1 MKLKFTKII
10 LMLAVAGMVSACSDK
25 NEKSPD
31 KMVRTGIQRIMTEDN
46 QFNFSGSY
54 QLEFIIQNNENKSPS
69 EITEPTIAS
78 EVSASEAFVSE
89 EYDDDTSELTEYD
102 DDTSELTEYHRKEM
116 DLYNKSIGQFL
127 GQFGKSFSVPFT
139 GAVDMKKGV
148 MEVIPEVRYED
159 KNVLISFKFP
169 TYLDFNNLSLYLDGS
184 AITHLSD
191 IMPYNKMVVGDKY
204 MQFAVP
210 QDKAQ
215 HLPVADLLKSLPK
228 SVDDCYASIDP
239 SAFKKVNVDE
249 FGKTLEA
256 KYQVNLNTDYAS
268 SLKCNT
274 VTLQS
279 LSKALKETAAKA
291 DQNNK
296 YKPEDYAMLENIID
310 GLASIYSDSNNALAD
325 TPMGAHMK
333 QLKNQS
339 NLIVVVNFY
348 FDSKGRIIGIRIKTD
363 DIPMAITGREEP
375 KGTIRIDY
383 KFRMDYTGSP
393 KFTMQP
399 TPQNSINMG
408 SRLGWY

>member
-1 MKLKFTKII
+1 MRLKFTKII
-10 LMLAVAGMVSACSDK
+10 LMLAVAGMVSACGNKTEK
-25 NEKSPD
+25 NPD
-31 KMVRTGIQRIMTEDN
+31 KMVRSGIQRIMTEDN

-54 QLEFIIQNNENKSPS
+54 QTEFIIQNNENKSSS

-78 EVSASEAFVSE
+78 EVSASE
-89 EYDDDTSELTEYD
+89 EYDDDDSEVTEY
-102 DDTSELTEYHRKEM
+102 YRKQR

-191 IMPYNKMVVGDKY
+191 IMPDNKMVVGDKY

-268 SLKCNT
+268 SLKYNT
-274 VTLQS
+274 VLLQS
-279 LSKALKETAAKA
+279 LSKALKETAVKA
-291 DQNNK
+291 DKNNK
-296 YKPEDYAMLENIID
+296 YKPEDYALLGNIID
-310 GLASIYSDSNNALAD
+310 ALASIYSDSDNALAD
-325 TPMGAHMK
+325 TPMGAYLE
-333 QLKNQS
+333 QLKNKS
-339 NLIVVVNFY
+339 NLMVNNFY
-348 FDSKGRIIGIRIKTD
+348 FDSKGRIIGVRFKTD
-363 DIPMAITGREEP
+363 LPMAITGMEEP

-383 KFRMDYTGSP
+383 KVRMDYTGSP

-399 TPQNSINMG
+399 TPQNSINIG
-408 SRLGWY
+408 ARLGW

>member
-1 MKLKFTKII
+1 MRLKFTKII
-10 LMLAVAGMVSACSDK
+10 LMLAVAGMISACGNK
-25 NEKSPD
+25 TEKSPD

-54 QLEFIIQNNENKSPS
+54 QTEFIIQNNEDKNSS
-69 EITEPTIAS
+69 EITEPIIAS
-78 EVSASEAFVSE
+78 EASASE
-89 EYDDDTSELTEYD
+89 EYD
-102 DDTSELTEYHRKEM
+102 DDTSELTEYHRKQM

-191 IMPYNKMVVGDKY
+191 TMPDNKMVIGDKY

-215 HLPVADLLKSLPK
+215 HIPVADLLKSLPK
-228 SVDDCYASIDP
+228 SVDDGYASIDP

-268 SLKCNT
+268 SLKYNT
-274 VTLQS
+274 VLLQS
-279 LSKALKETAAKA
+279 LSKTLKETAAKA
-291 DQNNK
+291 DKNNK
-296 YKPEDYAMLENIID
+296 YKPEDYALLGNIID
-310 GLASIYSDSNNALAD
+310 ALASIYSDSDNALAD
-325 TPMGAHMK
+325 TPMGAYLE
-333 QLKNQS
+333 QLKNKS
-339 NLIVVVNFY
+339 NLMVNNFY
-348 FDSKGRIIGIRIKTD
+348 FDSKGRIIGVRFKTD
-363 DIPMAITGREEP
+363 LPMAITGMEEP

-383 KFRMDYTGSP
+383 KVRMDYTGSP

-399 TPQNSINMG
+399 TPQNSINIG
-408 SRLGWY
+408 ARLGW

>member
-1 MKLKFTKII
+1 MRLKFTKII
-10 LMLAVAGMVSACSDK
+10 LMLAVAGMISACGNK
-25 NEKSPD
+25 TEKSPD

-54 QLEFIIQNNENKSPS
+54 QTEFIIQNNEDKNSS
-69 EITEPTIAS
+69 EITEPIIAS
-78 EVSASEAFVSE
+78 EVSASEVSA
-89 EYDDDTSELTEYD
+89 SEASASEEYD
-102 DDTSELTEYHRKEM
+102 DDTSELTEYHRKQM

-191 IMPYNKMVVGDKY
+191 TMPYNKMVIGDKY

-215 HLPVADLLKSLPK
+215 HIPVADLLKSLPK
-228 SVDDCYASIDP
+228 SVDDSYASIDP

-268 SLKCNT
+268 SLKYNT
-274 VTLQS
+274 VLLQS
-279 LSKALKETAAKA
+279 LSKTLKETAAKA
-291 DQNNK
+291 DKNNK
-296 YKPEDYAMLENIID
+296 YKPEDYALLGNIID
-310 GLASIYSDSNNALAD
+310 ALASIYSDSDNALAD
-325 TPMGAHMK
+325 TPMGAYMK

-339 NLIVVVNFY
+339 NLIVGNFY
-348 FDSKGRIIGIRIKTD
+348 FDSKGRIIGIRIKT

-399 TPQNSINMG
+399 TPQNSINIG
-408 SRLGWY
+408 ARLGW

>member
-1 MKLKFTKII
+1 MRLKFTKII
-10 LMLAVAGMVSACSDK
+10 LVLAVAGMVSACNNK
-25 NEKSPD
+25 TEKSPD

-54 QLEFIIQNNENKSPS
+54 QAEFIIQNNENKSPS
-69 EITEPTIAS
+69 EITKPTIAS
-78 EVSASEAFVSE
+78 EVSASEASVSE
-89 EYDDDTSELTEYD
+89 EYDDTP
-102 DDTSELTEYHRKEM
+102 ELTEYHRKEM
-116 DLYNKSIGQFL
+116 DLYNKSLGQFL

-204 MQFAVP
+204 IQFTVP

-215 HLPVADLLKSLPK
+215 HLPVSDLLKSLPK
-228 SVDDCYASIDP
+228 SIDDGYASIDP

-268 SLKCNT
+268 SLKYDT
-274 VTLQS
+274 VILQS

-339 NLIVVVNFY
+339 NLIVVVVNFY

-363 DIPMAITGREEP
+363 IPMAITDREEP

-399 TPQNSINMG
+399 TPQNSINIG
-408 SRLGWY
+408 ARLGW

>member
-1 MKLKFTKII
+1 MRLKFTKII
-10 LMLAVAGMVSACSDK
+10 LMLAVAGMVSACGNKTEK
-25 NEKSPD
+25 NPD
-31 KMVRTGIQRIMTEDN
+31 KMVRSGIQRIMTEDN

-54 QLEFIIQNNENKSPS
+54 QTEFIIQNNENKSSS

-78 EVSASEAFVSE
+78 EVSASE
-89 EYDDDTSELTEYD
+89 EYDDDDSEVTEY
-102 DDTSELTEYHRKEM
+102 YRKQR

-191 IMPYNKMVVGDKY
+191 TMPDNKMVIGDKY
-204 MQFAVP
+204 MQFAVS

-215 HLPVADLLKSLPK
+215 HIPVADLLKSLPK
-228 SVDDCYASIDP
+228 SIDDGYASIDP

-268 SLKCNT
+268 SLKYNT
-274 VTLQS
+274 VLLQS

-291 DQNNK
+291 DKNNK
-296 YKPEDYAMLENIID
+296 YKPEDYALLGNIID
-310 GLASIYSDSNNALAD
+310 ALASIYSDSDNALAD
-325 TPMGAHMK
+325 TPMGAYLE
-333 QLKNQS
+333 QLKNKS
-339 NLIVVVNFY
+339 NLMVNNFY
-348 FDSKGRIIGIRIKTD
+348 FDSKGRIIGVRFKTD
-363 DIPMAITGREEP
+363 LPMAITGMEEP

-383 KFRMDYTGSP
+383 KVRMDYTGSP

-399 TPQNSINMG
+399 TPQNSINIG
-408 SRLGWY
+408 ARLGW

>member
-399 TPQNSINMG
+399 TPQNSINIG
-408 SRLGWY
+408 ARLGW

>member
-1 MKLKFTKII
+1 MRLKFTKII
-10 LMLAVAGMVSACSDK
+10 LMLAVAGMVSACGNKTEK
-25 NEKSPD
+25 NPD
-31 KMVRTGIQRIMTEDN
+31 KMVRSGIQRIMTEDN

-54 QLEFIIQNNENKSPS
+54 QTEFIIQNNENKSSS

-78 EVSASEAFVSE
+78 EVSASE
-89 EYDDDTSELTEYD
+89 EYDDDDSEVTEY
-102 DDTSELTEYHRKEM
+102 YRKQR

-191 IMPYNKMVVGDKY
+191 TMPDNKMVIGDKY

-215 HLPVADLLKSLPK
+215 HIPVADLLKSLPK
-228 SVDDCYASIDP
+228 SIDDGYASIDP

-268 SLKCNT
+268 SLKYNT
-274 VTLQS
+274 VLLQS

-291 DQNNK
+291 DKNNK
-296 YKPEDYAMLENIID
+296 YKPEDYALLGNIID
-310 GLASIYSDSNNALAD
+310 ALASIYSDSDNALAD
-325 TPMGAHMK
+325 TPMGAYLE
-333 QLKNQS
+333 QLKNKS
-339 NLIVVVNFY
+339 NLMVNNFY
-348 FDSKGRIIGIRIKTD
+348 FDSKGRIIGVRFKTD
-363 DIPMAITGREEP
+363 LPMAITGMEEP

-383 KFRMDYTGSP
+383 KVRLDYTGSP

-399 TPQNSINMG
+399 TPQNSINIG
-408 SRLGWY
+408 ARLGW

>member
-1 MKLKFTKII
+1 MRLKFTKII
-10 LMLAVAGMVSACSDK
+10 LVLAVAGMVSACNNK
-25 NEKSPD
+25 TEKSPD

-54 QLEFIIQNNENKSPS
+54 QAEFIIQNNENKSPS

-78 EVSASEAFVSE
+78 EVSASEVSASEASVSE
-89 EYDDDTSELTEYD
+89 EYDDTP
-102 DDTSELTEYHRKEM
+102 ELTEYHRKEM
-116 DLYNKSIGQFL
+116 DLYNKSLGQFL

-204 MQFAVP
+204 IQFTVP

-215 HLPVADLLKSLPK
+215 HLPVSDLLKSLPK
-228 SVDDCYASIDP
+228 SIDDGYASIDP

-339 NLIVVVNFY
+339 NLIVVVVNFY

-363 DIPMAITGREEP
+363 IPMAITDREEP

-393 KFTMQP
+393 KFTMKP

-408 SRLGWY
+408 SRLGW

>member
-1 MKLKFTKII
+1 MRLKFTKII
-10 LMLAVAGMVSACSDK
+10 LMLAVAGMVSACGNK
-25 NEKSPD
+25 TEKSPD

-54 QLEFIIQNNENKSPS
+54 QTEFIIQNNENKSSS

-78 EVSASEAFVSE
+78 EVSASEASVSE
-89 EYDDDTSELTEYD
+89 EYDDDTA
-102 DDTSELTEYHRKEM
+102 ELTEYHRKQM

-191 IMPYNKMVVGDKY
+191 TMPNNKMVIGDKY

-215 HLPVADLLKSLPK
+215 HIPVADLLKSLPK
-228 SVDDCYASIDP
+228 SVDDGYASIDP

-268 SLKCNT
+268 SLKYNT
-274 VTLQS
+274 VLLQS
-279 LSKALKETAAKA
+279 LSKALKETSAKA
-291 DQNNK
+291 DKNNK
-296 YKPEDYAMLENIID
+296 YKPEDYALLGNIID
-310 GLASIYSDSNNALAD
+310 ALASIYSDSDNALAD
-325 TPMGAHMK
+325 TPMGAYLE
-333 QLKNQS
+333 QLKNKS
-339 NLIVVVNFY
+339 NLMVNNFY
-348 FDSKGRIIGIRIKTD
+348 FDSKGRIIGVRFKTD
-363 DIPMAITGREEP
+363 LPMAITGMEEP

-383 KFRMDYTGSP
+383 KVRMDYTGSP

-399 TPQNSINMG
+399 TPQNSINIG
-408 SRLGWY
+408 ARLGW

>member
-1 MKLKFTKII
+1 MRLKFTKII
-10 LMLAVAGMVSACSDK
+10 LMLAVAGMISACGNK
-25 NEKSPD
+25 TEKSPD

-54 QLEFIIQNNENKSPS
+54 QTEFIIQNNEDKNSS
-69 EITEPTIAS
+69 EITEPIIAS
-78 EVSASEAFVSE
+78 EVSASEASASE
-89 EYDDDTSELTEYD
+89 ASASEEYD
-102 DDTSELTEYHRKEM
+102 DDTSELTEYHRKQM

-191 IMPYNKMVVGDKY
+191 TMPYNKMVIGDKY

-215 HLPVADLLKSLPK
+215 HIPVADLLKSLPK
-228 SVDDCYASIDP
+228 SVDDGYASIDP

-256 KYQVNLNTDYAS
+256 KYQVNVNTDYAS
-268 SLKCNT
+268 SLKYDT
-274 VTLQS
+274 VILQS

-325 TPMGAHMK
+325 TPMGAYMK

-339 NLIVVVNFY
+339 NLIVGNFY
-348 FDSKGRIIGIRIKTD
+348 FDSKGRIIGIRIKT

-399 TPQNSINMG
+399 TPQNSINIG
-408 SRLGWY
+408 ARLGW

>member
-1 MKLKFTKII
+1 MRLKFTKII
-10 LMLAVAGMVSACSDK
+10 LMLAVAGMVSACGNKTEK
-25 NEKSPD
+25 NPD
-31 KMVRTGIQRIMTEDN
+31 KMVRSGIQRIMTEDN

-54 QLEFIIQNNENKSPS
+54 QTEFIIQNNENKSSS

-78 EVSASEAFVSE
+78 EVSASE
-89 EYDDDTSELTEYD
+89 EYDDDDSEVTEY
-102 DDTSELTEYHRKEM
+102 YRKQR

-204 MQFAVP
+204 IQFTVP

-228 SVDDCYASIDP
+228 SVDDGYASIDP

-268 SLKCNT
+268 SLKYNT
-274 VTLQS
+274 VLLQS
-279 LSKALKETAAKA
+279 LSKALKETAVKA
-291 DQNNK
+291 DKNNK
-296 YKPEDYAMLENIID
+296 YKPEDYALLGNIID
-310 GLASIYSDSNNALAD
+310 ALASIYSDSDNALAD
-325 TPMGAHMK
+325 TPMGAYLE
-333 QLKNQS
+333 QLKNKS
-339 NLIVVVNFY
+339 NLMVNNFY
-348 FDSKGRIIGIRIKTD
+348 FDSKGRIIGVRFKTD
-363 DIPMAITGREEP
+363 LPMAITGMEEP

-383 KFRMDYTGSP
+383 KVRMDYTGSP

-399 TPQNSINMG
+399 TPQNSINIG
-408 SRLGWY
+408 ARLGW

>member
-1 MKLKFTKII
+1 MQLKFTKMI
-10 LMLAVAGMVSACSDK
+10 LVMAVAGLVSACGQK
-25 NEKSPD
+25 IEKSPD
-31 KMVRTGIQRIMTEDN
+31 KMVRSGIQRIMTEDN

-54 QLEFIIQNNENKSPS
+54 QTEFIIQNNENKSSS

-78 EVSASEAFVSE
+78 EASVSE
-89 EYDDDTSELTEYD
+89 EEYD
-102 DDTSELTEYHRKEM
+102 DDTSELTEYHRKQM
-116 DLYNKSIGQFL
+116 DLYNKSIGKFL

-191 IMPYNKMVVGDKY
+191 TMPDNEMVIGDKY
-204 MQFAVP
+204 MQFTVP

-228 SVDDCYASIDP
+228 SIDNGYASIDP
-239 SAFKKVNVDE
+239 SAFKKVDVDA

-268 SLKCNT
+268 SLKYNT
-274 VTLQS
+274 VLLQS
-279 LSKALKETAAKA
+279 LSNALKETAAKA
-291 DQNNK
+291 DKNNK
-296 YKPEDYAMLENIID
+296 YKPEDYTLLANIIEA
-310 GLASIYSDSNNALAD
+310 LASIYSNNDNVLAD
-325 TPMGAHMK
+325 TPIGAYLE
-333 QLKNQS
+333 QLKNKS
-339 NLIVVVNFY
+339 NLIVNNFY
-348 FDSKGRIIGIRIKTD
+348 FDSKGRIIGVRVKTD
-363 DIPMAITGREEP
+363 LPMAITGMEEP

-383 KFRMDYTGSP
+383 KVRMDYTGSP

-399 TPQNSINMG
+399 TPQNSINIG
-408 SRLGWY
+408 ARLGW

>member
-1 MKLKFTKII
+1 MRLKFTKII
-10 LMLAVAGMVSACSDK
+10 LMLTVAGMISACGNK
-25 NEKSPD
+25 TEKSPD

-54 QLEFIIQNNENKSPS
+54 QTEFIIQNNEDKNSS
-69 EITEPTIAS
+69 EITEPIIAS
-78 EVSASEAFVSE
+78 EVSASEASASE
-89 EYDDDTSELTEYD
+89 ASASEEYD
-102 DDTSELTEYHRKEM
+102 DDTSELTEYHRKQM

-191 IMPYNKMVVGDKY
+191 TMPYNKMVIGDKY

-215 HLPVADLLKSLPK
+215 HIPVADLLKSLPK
-228 SVDDCYASIDP
+228 SVDDGYASIDP

-268 SLKCNT
+268 SLKYNT
-274 VTLQS
+274 VLLQS

-291 DQNNK
+291 DKNNK
-296 YKPEDYAMLENIID
+296 YKPEDYALLGNIID
-310 GLASIYSDSNNALAD
+310 ALASIYSDSDNALAD
-325 TPMGAHMK
+325 TPMGAYLE
-333 QLKNQS
+333 QLKNKS
-339 NLIVVVNFY
+339 NLMVNNFY
-348 FDSKGRIIGIRIKTD
+348 FDSKGRIIGVRFKTD
-363 DIPMAITGREEP
+363 LPMAITGMEEP

-383 KFRMDYTGSP
+383 KVRMDYTGSP

-399 TPQNSINMG
+399 TPQNSINIG
-408 SRLGWY
+408 ARLGW

>member
-1 MKLKFTKII
+1 MRLKFTKII
-10 LMLAVAGMVSACSDK
+10 LMLAVAGMVSACGNK
-25 NEKSPD
+25 TEKSPD

-54 QLEFIIQNNENKSPS
+54 QTEFIIQNNENKSSS
-69 EITEPTIAS
+69 EITEPITAS
-78 EVSASEAFVSE
+78 EVSASE
-89 EYDDDTSELTEYD
+89 EYD
-102 DDTSELTEYHRKEM
+102 DDTSELTEYHRKQM

-139 GAVDMKKGV
+139 GAVDIKKGV

-191 IMPYNKMVVGDKY
+191 TMPNNKMVIGDKY

-215 HLPVADLLKSLPK
+215 HIPVADLLKSLPK
-228 SVDDCYASIDP
+228 SVDDGYASIAP

-268 SLKCNT
+268 SLKYNT
-274 VTLQS
+274 VLLQS

-291 DQNNK
+291 DKNNK
-296 YKPEDYAMLENIID
+296 YKPEDYALLGNIID
-310 GLASIYSDSNNALAD
+310 ALASIYSDSDNALAD
-325 TPMGAHMK
+325 TPMGAYLE
-333 QLKNQS
+333 QLKNKS
-339 NLIVVVNFY
+339 NLMVNNFY
-348 FDSKGRIIGIRIKTD
+348 FDSKGRIIGVRFKTD
-363 DIPMAITGREEP
+363 LPMAITGMEEP

-383 KFRMDYTGSP
+383 KVRMDYTGSP

-399 TPQNSINMG
+399 TPQNSINIG
-408 SRLGWY
+408 ARLGW

>member
-1 MKLKFTKII
+1 MRLKFTKII
-10 LMLAVAGMVSACSDK
+10 LMLAVAGMISACGNK
-25 NEKSPD
+25 TEKSPD

-54 QLEFIIQNNENKSPS
+54 QTEFIIQNNENKSSS

-78 EVSASEAFVSE
+78 EVSASEESE
-89 EYDDDTSELTEYD
+89 EYDDDDSEVTEY
-102 DDTSELTEYHRKEM
+102 YRKQR

-191 IMPYNKMVVGDKY
+191 IMPDNKMVIGDKY

-228 SVDDCYASIDP
+228 SVDDGYASIDP

-268 SLKCNT
+268 SLKYNT
-274 VTLQS
+274 VLLQS

-291 DQNNK
+291 DKNNK
-296 YKPEDYAMLENIID
+296 YKPEDYALLGNIID
-310 GLASIYSDSNNALAD
+310 ALASIYSDSDNALAD
-325 TPMGAHMK
+325 TPMGAYLE
-333 QLKNQS
+333 QLKNKS
-339 NLIVVVNFY
+339 NLMVNNFY
-348 FDSKGRIIGIRIKTD
+348 FDSKGRIIGVRFKTD
-363 DIPMAITGREEP
+363 LPMAITGMEEP

-383 KFRMDYTGSP
+383 KVRMDYTGSP

-399 TPQNSINMG
+399 TPQNSINIG
-408 SRLGWY
+408 ARLGW

>member
-1 MKLKFTKII
+1 MRLKFTKII
-10 LMLAVAGMVSACSDK
+10 LMLAVAGMVSACGNK
-25 NEKSPD
+25 TEKSPD

-54 QLEFIIQNNENKSPS
+54 QTEFIIQNNENKSSS
-69 EITEPTIAS
+69 EITEPIIAS
-78 EVSASEAFVSE
+78 EVSASE
-89 EYDDDTSELTEYD
+89 EYDD
-102 DDTSELTEYHRKEM
+102 DDTSELTEYHRKQM

-191 IMPYNKMVVGDKY
+191 TMPNNKMVIGDKY

-215 HLPVADLLKSLPK
+215 HIPVADLLKSLPK
-228 SVDDCYASIDP
+228 SVDDGYASIDP

-268 SLKCNT
+268 SLKYNT
-274 VTLQS
+274 VLLQS

-291 DQNNK
+291 DKNNK
-296 YKPEDYAMLENIID
+296 YKPEDYALLGNIID
-310 GLASIYSDSNNALAD
+310 ALASIYSDSDNALAD
-325 TPMGAHMK
+325 TPMGAYLE
-333 QLKNQS
+333 QLKNKS
-339 NLIVVVNFY
+339 NLMVNNFY
-348 FDSKGRIIGIRIKTD
+348 FDSKGRIIGVRFKTD
-363 DIPMAITGREEP
+363 LPMAITGMEEP

-383 KFRMDYTGSP
+383 KVRMDYTGSP

-399 TPQNSINMG
+399 TPQNSINIG
-408 SRLGWY
+408 ARLGW

>member
-1 MKLKFTKII
+1 MRLKFTKII
-10 LMLAVAGMVSACSDK
+10 LMLAVAGMISACGNK
-25 NEKSPD
+25 TEKSPD

-54 QLEFIIQNNENKSPS
+54 QTEFIIQNNENKSSS
-69 EITEPTIAS
+69 EITEPIIAS
-78 EVSASEAFVSE
+78 EVSASE
-89 EYDDDTSELTEYD
+89 EYD
-102 DDTSELTEYHRKEM
+102 DDTSELTEYHRKQM

-191 IMPYNKMVVGDKY
+191 TMPYNKMVIGDKY

-215 HLPVADLLKSLPK
+215 HIPVADLLKSLPK
-228 SVDDCYASIDP
+228 SIDDGYASIDP

-268 SLKCNT
+268 SLKYNT
-274 VTLQS
+274 VLLQS
-279 LSKALKETAAKA
+279 LSKTLKETAAKA
-291 DQNNK
+291 DKNNK
-296 YKPEDYAMLENIID
+296 YKPEDYALLGNIID
-310 GLASIYSDSNNALAD
+310 ALASIYSDSDNALAD
-325 TPMGAHMK
+325 TPMGAYLE
-333 QLKNQS
+333 QLKNKS
-339 NLIVVVNFY
+339 NLMVNNFY

-363 DIPMAITGREEP
+363 IPMAITGMEEP

-399 TPQNSINMG
+399 TPQNSINIG
-408 SRLGWY
+408 ARLGW

>member
-1 MKLKFTKII
+1 MRLKFTKII
-10 LMLAVAGMVSACSDK
+10 LMLAVAGMISACGNK
-25 NEKSPD
+25 TEKSPD

-54 QLEFIIQNNENKSPS
+54 QTEFIIQNNEDKNSS
-69 EITEPTIAS
+69 EITEPIIAS
-78 EVSASEAFVSE
+78 EVSASEVSA
-89 EYDDDTSELTEYD
+89 SEASASEEYD
-102 DDTSELTEYHRKEM
+102 DDTSELTEYHRKQM

-191 IMPYNKMVVGDKY
+191 TMPYNKMVIGDKY

-215 HLPVADLLKSLPK
+215 HIPVADLLKSLPK
-228 SVDDCYASIDP
+228 SVDDSYASIDP

-268 SLKCNT
+268 SLKYNT
-274 VTLQS
+274 VLLQS
-279 LSKALKETAAKA
+279 LSKTLKETAAKA
-291 DQNNK
+291 DKNNK
-296 YKPEDYAMLENIID
+296 YKPEDYALLGNIID
-310 GLASIYSDSNNALAD
+310 ALASIYSDSDNALAD
-325 TPMGAHMK
+325 TPMGAYMK

-339 NLIVVVNFY
+339 NLIVGNFY

-363 DIPMAITGREEP
+363 IPMAITDREEP

-399 TPQNSINMG
+399 TPQNSINIG
-408 SRLGWY
+408 ARLGW

>member
-1 MKLKFTKII
+1 MRLKFTKII
-10 LMLAVAGMVSACSDK
+10 LMLAVAGMISACGNK
-25 NEKSPD
+25 TEKSPD

-54 QLEFIIQNNENKSPS
+54 QTEFIIQNNEDKNSS
-69 EITEPTIAS
+69 EITEPIIAS
-78 EVSASEAFVSE
+78 EVSASEASASE
-89 EYDDDTSELTEYD
+89 EYD
-102 DDTSELTEYHRKEM
+102 DDTSELTEYHRKQM

-191 IMPYNKMVVGDKY
+191 TMPDNKMVIGDKY

-215 HLPVADLLKSLPK
+215 HIPVADLLKSLPK
-228 SVDDCYASIDP
+228 SVDDGYASIDP

-268 SLKCNT
+268 SLKYNT
-274 VTLQS
+274 VLLQS
-279 LSKALKETAAKA
+279 LSKTLKETAAKA
-291 DQNNK
+291 DKNNK
-296 YKPEDYAMLENIID
+296 YKPEDYALLGNIID
-310 GLASIYSDSNNALAD
+310 ALASIYSDSDNALAD
-325 TPMGAHMK
+325 TPMGAYLE
-333 QLKNQS
+333 QLKNKS
-339 NLIVVVNFY
+339 NLMVNNFY
-348 FDSKGRIIGIRIKTD
+348 FDSKGRIIGVRFKTD
-363 DIPMAITGREEP
+363 LPMAITGMEEP

-383 KFRMDYTGSP
+383 KVRMDYTGSP

-399 TPQNSINMG
+399 TPQNSINIG
-408 SRLGWY
+408 ARLGW

>member
-102 DDTSELTEYHRKEM
+102 DDTSELTEYHRKQR

>member
-1 MKLKFTKII
+1 MRLKFTKII
-10 LMLAVAGMVSACSDK
+10 LMLAVAGMVSACGNK
-25 NEKSPD
+25 TEKSPD

-54 QLEFIIQNNENKSPS
+54 QTEFIIQNNENKSSS

-78 EVSASEAFVSE
+78 EVSASEASVSE
-89 EYDDDTSELTEYD
+89 EYDDDTSELTEY
-102 DDTSELTEYHRKEM
+102 HRKQM

-191 IMPYNKMVVGDKY
+191 TMPNNKMVIGDKY

-215 HLPVADLLKSLPK
+215 HIPVADLLKSLPK
-228 SVDDCYASIDP
+228 SVDDGYASIDP

-268 SLKCNT
+268 SLKYNT
-274 VTLQS
+274 VLLQS
-279 LSKALKETAAKA
+279 LSKALKETSAKA
-291 DQNNK
+291 DKNNK
-296 YKPEDYAMLENIID
+296 YKPEDYALLGNIID
-310 GLASIYSDSNNALAD
+310 ALASIYSDSDNALAD
-325 TPMGAHMK
+325 TPMGAYLE
-333 QLKNQS
+333 QLKNKS
-339 NLIVVVNFY
+339 NLMVNNFY
-348 FDSKGRIIGIRIKTD
+348 FDSKGRIIGVRFKTD
-363 DIPMAITGREEP
+363 LPMAITGMEEP

-383 KFRMDYTGSP
+383 KVRMDYTGSP

-399 TPQNSINMG
+399 TPQNSINIG
-408 SRLGWY
+408 ARLGW

>member
-1 MKLKFTKII
+1 MRLKFTKII
-10 LMLAVAGMVSACSDK
+10 LMLAVAGMVSACGNK
-25 NEKSPD
+25 TEKSPD

-54 QLEFIIQNNENKSPS
+54 QTEFIIQNNENKSSS
-69 EITEPTIAS
+69 EITEPIIAS
-78 EVSASEAFVSE
+78 EVSASE
-89 EYDDDTSELTEYD
+89 EYDDDDTSELTD
-102 DDTSELTEYHRKEM
+102 YHRKQM
-116 DLYNKSIGQFL
+116 DLYNKSIGKFL

-191 IMPYNKMVVGDKY
+191 TMPNNKMVIGDKY

-215 HLPVADLLKSLPK
+215 HIPVADLLKSLPK
-228 SVDDCYASIDP
+228 SVDDGYASIDP

-268 SLKCNT
+268 SLKYNT
-274 VTLQS
+274 VLLQS

-291 DQNNK
+291 DKNNK
-296 YKPEDYAMLENIID
+296 YKPEDYALLGNIID
-310 GLASIYSDSNNALAD
+310 ALASIYSDSDNALAD
-325 TPMGAHMK
+325 TPMGAYLK
-333 QLKNQS
+333 QLKNKS
-339 NLIVVVNFY
+339 NLMVNNFY
-348 FDSKGRIIGIRIKTD
+348 FDSKGRIIGVRFKTD
-363 DIPMAITGREEP
+363 LPMAITGMEEP

-383 KFRMDYTGSP
+383 KVRMDYTGSP

-399 TPQNSINMG
+399 TPQNSINIG
-408 SRLGWY
+408 ARLGW

>member
-1 MKLKFTKII
+1 MRLKFTKII
-10 LMLAVAGMVSACSDK
+10 LMLAVAGMVSACGNK
-25 NEKSPD
+25 TEKSPD

-54 QLEFIIQNNENKSPS
+54 QTEFIIQNNENKSSS

-78 EVSASEAFVSE
+78 EVSASE
-89 EYDDDTSELTEYD
+89 EYDDDDSEVTEY
-102 DDTSELTEYHRKEM
+102 YRKQR

-191 IMPYNKMVVGDKY
+191 TMPDNKMVIGDKY

-215 HLPVADLLKSLPK
+215 HIPVADLLKSLPK
-228 SVDDCYASIDP
+228 SIDDGYASIDP

-268 SLKCNT
+268 SLKYNT
-274 VTLQS
+274 VLLQS

-291 DQNNK
+291 DKNNK
-296 YKPEDYAMLENIID
+296 YKPEDYALLGNIID
-310 GLASIYSDSNNALAD
+310 ALASIYSDSDNALAD
-325 TPMGAHMK
+325 TPMGAYLEK
-333 QLKNQS
+333 LKNKS
-339 NLIVVVNFY
+339 NLMVNNFY
-348 FDSKGRIIGIRIKTD
+348 FDSKGRIIGVRFKTD
-363 DIPMAITGREEP
+363 LPMAITGMEEP

-383 KFRMDYTGSP
+383 KVRMDYTGSP

-399 TPQNSINMG
+399 TPQNSINIG
-408 SRLGWY
+408 ARLGW

>member
-1 MKLKFTKII
+1 MRLKFTKII
-10 LMLAVAGMVSACSDK
+10 LMLAVAGMISACGNK
-25 NEKSPD
+25 TEKSPD

-54 QLEFIIQNNENKSPS
+54 QTEFIIQNNEDKNSS
-69 EITEPTIAS
+69 EITEPIIAS
-78 EVSASEAFVSE
+78 EVSASEASASE
-89 EYDDDTSELTEYD
+89 EYD
-102 DDTSELTEYHRKEM
+102 DDTSELTEYHRKQM

-191 IMPYNKMVVGDKY
+191 TMPYNKMVIGDKY

-215 HLPVADLLKSLPK
+215 HIPVADLLKSLPK
-228 SVDDCYASIDP
+228 SVDDGYASIDP

-268 SLKCNT
+268 SLKYNT
-274 VTLQS
+274 VLLQS
-279 LSKALKETAAKA
+279 LSKTLKETAAKA
-291 DQNNK
+291 DKNNK
-296 YKPEDYAMLENIID
+296 YKPEDYALLGNIID
-310 GLASIYSDSNNALAD
+310 ALASIYSDSDNALAD
-325 TPMGAHMK
+325 TPMGAYLE
-333 QLKNQS
+333 QLKNKS
-339 NLIVVVNFY
+339 NLMVNNFY
-348 FDSKGRIIGIRIKTD
+348 FDSKGRIIGVRFKTD
-363 DIPMAITGREEP
+363 LPMAITGMEEP

-383 KFRMDYTGSP
+383 KVRMDYTGSP

-399 TPQNSINMG
+399 TPQNSINIG
-408 SRLGWY
+408 ARLGW

>member
-10 LMLAVAGMVSACSDK
+10 LMLAVAGMISACGNK
-25 NEKSPD
+25 TEKSPD

-54 QLEFIIQNNENKSPS
+54 QTEFIIQNNEDKNSS
-69 EITEPTIAS
+69 EITEPIIAS
-78 EVSASEAFVSE
+78 EVSASEASASE
-89 EYDDDTSELTEYD
+89 EYD
-102 DDTSELTEYHRKEM
+102 DDTSELTEYHRKQM

-204 MQFAVP
+204 IQFTVP

-215 HLPVADLLKSLPK
+215 HIPVADLLKSLPK
-228 SVDDCYASIDP
+228 SVDDGYASIDP

-268 SLKCNT
+268 SLKYDT
-274 VTLQS
+274 VILQS

-325 TPMGAHMK
+325 TAMGAYMK

-339 NLIVVVNFY
+339 NLIVSNFY
-348 FDSKGRIIGIRIKTD
+348 FDSKGRIIGIRIKT

-399 TPQNSINMG
+399 TPQNSINIG
-408 SRLGWY
+408 ARLGW

>member
-1 MKLKFTKII
+1 MRLKFTKII
-10 LMLAVAGMVSACSDK
+10 LMLAVAGMISACGNK
-25 NEKSPD
+25 TEKSPD

-54 QLEFIIQNNENKSPS
+54 QTEFIIQNNEDKNSS
-69 EITEPTIAS
+69 EITEPIIAS
-78 EVSASEAFVSE
+78 EVSASEVSA
-89 EYDDDTSELTEYD
+89 SEASASEEYD
-102 DDTSELTEYHRKEM
+102 DDTSELTEYHRKQM

-191 IMPYNKMVVGDKY
+191 TMPYNKMVIGDKY

-215 HLPVADLLKSLPK
+215 HIPVADLLKSLPK
-228 SVDDCYASIDP
+228 SVDDGYASIDP

-256 KYQVNLNTDYAS
+256 KYQVNVNTDYAS
-268 SLKCNT
+268 SLKYDT
-274 VTLQS
+274 VILQS

-325 TPMGAHMK
+325 TPMGAYMK

-339 NLIVVVNFY
+339 NLIVGNFY
-348 FDSKGRIIGIRIKTD
+348 FDSKGRIIGIRIKT

-399 TPQNSINMG
+399 TPQNSINIG
-408 SRLGWY
+408 ARLGW

>member
-1 MKLKFTKII
+1 MRLKFTKII
-10 LMLAVAGMVSACSDK
+10 LMLAVAGMISACGNK
-25 NEKSPD
+25 TEKSPD

-54 QLEFIIQNNENKSPS
+54 QTEFIIQNNEDKNSS
-69 EITEPTIAS
+69 EITEPIIAS
-78 EVSASEAFVSE
+78 EVSASEVSA
-89 EYDDDTSELTEYD
+89 SEASASEEYD
-102 DDTSELTEYHRKEM
+102 DDTSELTEYHRKQM

-204 MQFAVP
+204 IQFTVP

-228 SVDDCYASIDP
+228 SVDDGYASIDP

-256 KYQVNLNTDYAS
+256 KYQVNLNADYAS
-268 SLKCNT
+268 SLKYNT
-274 VTLQS
+274 VLLQS
-279 LSKALKETAAKA
+279 LSKTLKETAAKA
-291 DQNNK
+291 DKNNK
-296 YKPEDYAMLENIID
+296 YKPEDYALLGNIID
-310 GLASIYSDSNNALAD
+310 ALASIYSDSDNALAD
-325 TPMGAHMK
+325 TPMGAYLE
-333 QLKNQS
+333 QLKNKS
-339 NLIVVVNFY
+339 NLMVNNFY
-348 FDSKGRIIGIRIKTD
+348 FDSKGRIIGVRFKTD
-363 DIPMAITGREEP
+363 LPMAITGMEEP

-383 KFRMDYTGSP
+383 KVRMDYTGSP

-399 TPQNSINMG
+399 TPQNSINIG
-408 SRLGWY
+408 ARLGW

>member
-1 MKLKFTKII
+1 MRLKFTKII
-10 LMLAVAGMVSACSDK
+10 LMLAVAGMVSACGNK
-25 NEKSPD
+25 TEKSPD

-54 QLEFIIQNNENKSPS
+54 QTEFIIQNNENKSSS
-69 EITEPTIAS
+69 EITEPIIAS
-78 EVSASEAFVSE
+78 EVSASE
-89 EYDDDTSELTEYD
+89 EYDD
-102 DDTSELTEYHRKEM
+102 DDTSELTEYHRKQM

-191 IMPYNKMVVGDKY
+191 TMPDNKMVIGDKY

-215 HLPVADLLKSLPK
+215 HIPVADLLKSLPK
-228 SVDDCYASIDP
+228 SVDDGYASIDP

-268 SLKCNT
+268 SLKYNT
-274 VTLQS
+274 VLLQS
-279 LSKALKETAAKA
+279 LSKTLKETAAKA
-291 DQNNK
+291 DKNNK
-296 YKPEDYAMLENIID
+296 YKPEDYALLGNIID
-310 GLASIYSDSNNALAD
+310 ALASIYSDSDNALAD
-325 TPMGAHMK
+325 TPMGAYLE
-333 QLKNQS
+333 QLKNKS
-339 NLIVVVNFY
+339 NLMVNNFY
-348 FDSKGRIIGIRIKTD
+348 FDSKGRIIGVRFKTD
-363 DIPMAITGREEP
+363 LPMAITGMEEP

-383 KFRMDYTGSP
+383 KVRMDYTGSP

-399 TPQNSINMG
+399 TPQNSINIG
-408 SRLGWY
+408 ARLGW

>member
-89 EYDDDTSELTEYD
+89 EYDDDTP
-102 DDTSELTEYHRKEM
+102 ELTEYHRKEM
-116 DLYNKSIGQFL
+116 DLYNKSLGQLIGQL
-127 GQFGKSFSVPFT
+127 SKSFSVPFT

-148 MEVIPEVRYED
+148 MEFIPEVRYED

-191 IMPYNKMVVGDKY
+191 IMPYNEKVIGDKY
-204 MQFAVP
+204 MQFTVP

-215 HLPVADLLKSLPK
+215 HLPVSDLLKSLPK
-228 SVDDCYASIDP
+228 SIDDGYASIDP

-268 SLKCNT
+268 SLKYDT
-274 VTLQS
+274 VILQS

-310 GLASIYSDSNNALAD
+310 GVASIYSDSNNILAD
-325 TPMGAHMK
+325 TRMGAYMK

-339 NLIVVVNFY
+339 NLMVSNFY
-348 FDSKGRIIGIRIKTD
+348 FDSKGRIIGIRFKTD
-363 DIPMAITGREEP
+363 LPMAITGREEP

-383 KFRMDYTGSP
+383 KLRMDYTGSP

-399 TPQNSINMG
+399 TPQNSIKWG
-408 SRLGWY
+408 ARLGW

>member
-1 MKLKFTKII
+1 MRLKFTKII
-10 LMLAVAGMVSACSDK
+10 LMLAVAGMISACGNK
-25 NEKSPD
+25 TEKSPD

-54 QLEFIIQNNENKSPS
+54 QTEFIIQNNEDKNSS
-69 EITEPTIAS
+69 EITEPIIAS
-78 EVSASEAFVSE
+78 EASASE
-89 EYDDDTSELTEYD
+89 EYD
-102 DDTSELTEYHRKEM
+102 DDTSELTEYHRKQM

-191 IMPYNKMVVGDKY
+191 TMPNNKMVIGDKY

-215 HLPVADLLKSLPK
+215 HIPVADLLKSLPK
-228 SVDDCYASIDP
+228 SVDDGYASIDP

-268 SLKCNT
+268 SLKYNT
-274 VTLQS
+274 VLLQS

-291 DQNNK
+291 DKNNK
-296 YKPEDYAMLENIID
+296 YKPEDYALLGNIID
-310 GLASIYSDSNNALAD
+310 ALASIYSDSDNALAD
-325 TPMGAHMK
+325 TPMGAYLE
-333 QLKNQS
+333 QLKNKS
-339 NLIVVVNFY
+339 NLMVNNFY
-348 FDSKGRIIGIRIKTD
+348 FDSKGRIIGVRFKTD
-363 DIPMAITGREEP
+363 LPMAITGMEEP

-383 KFRMDYTGSP
+383 KVRMDYTGSP

-399 TPQNSINMG
+399 TPQNSINIG
-408 SRLGWY
+408 AQLGW

>member
-1 MKLKFTKII
+1 MRLKFTKII
-10 LMLAVAGMVSACSDK
+10 LMLAVAGMVSACGNK
-25 NEKSPD
+25 TEKSPD

-54 QLEFIIQNNENKSPS
+54 QTEFIIQNNENKSSS
-69 EITEPTIAS
+69 EITEPIIAS
-78 EVSASEAFVSE
+78 EVSASE
-89 EYDDDTSELTEYD
+89 EYDD
-102 DDTSELTEYHRKEM
+102 DDTSELTEYHRKQM
-116 DLYNKSIGQFL
+116 DLYNKSIGKFL

-191 IMPYNKMVVGDKY
+191 TMPNNKMVIGDKY

-215 HLPVADLLKSLPK
+215 HIPVADLLKSLPK
-228 SVDDCYASIDP
+228 SVDDGYASIDP

-268 SLKCNT
+268 SLKYNT
-274 VTLQS
+274 VLLQS

-291 DQNNK
+291 DKNNK
-296 YKPEDYAMLENIID
+296 YKPEDYALLGNIID
-310 GLASIYSDSNNALAD
+310 ALASIYSDSDNALAD
-325 TPMGAHMK
+325 TPMGAYLE
-333 QLKNQS
+333 QLKNKS
-339 NLIVVVNFY
+339 NLMVNNFY
-348 FDSKGRIIGIRIKTD
+348 FDSKGRIIGVRFKTD
-363 DIPMAITGREEP
+363 LPMAITGMEEP

-383 KFRMDYTGSP
+383 KVRMDYTGSP

-399 TPQNSINMG
+399 TPQNSINIG
-408 SRLGWY
+408 ARLGW

>member
-1 MKLKFTKII
+1 MRLKFTKII
-10 LMLAVAGMVSACSDK
+10 LMLAVAGMVSACGNKTEK
-25 NEKSPD
+25 NPD
-31 KMVRTGIQRIMTEDN
+31 RMVRSGIQRIMTEDN

-54 QLEFIIQNNENKSPS
+54 QTEFIIQNNENKSSS

-78 EVSASEAFVSE
+78 EVSASEESE
-89 EYDDDTSELTEYD
+89 EYDDDDSEVTEY
-102 DDTSELTEYHRKEM
+102 YRKQR

-191 IMPYNKMVVGDKY
+191 TMPDNKMVIGDKY

-215 HLPVADLLKSLPK
+215 HIPVADLLKSLPK
-228 SVDDCYASIDP
+228 SIDDGYASIDP

-268 SLKCNT
+268 SLKYNT
-274 VTLQS
+274 VLLQS

-291 DQNNK
+291 DKNNK
-296 YKPEDYAMLENIID
+296 YKPEDYALLGNIID
-310 GLASIYSDSNNALAD
+310 ALASIYSDSDNALAD
-325 TPMGAHMK
+325 TPMGAYLE
-333 QLKNQS
+333 QLKNKS
-339 NLIVVVNFY
+339 NLMVNNFY
-348 FDSKGRIIGIRIKTD
+348 FDSKGRIIGVRFKTD
-363 DIPMAITGREEP
+363 LPMAITGMEEP

-383 KFRMDYTGSP
+383 KVRLDYTGSP

-399 TPQNSINMG
+399 TPQNSINIG
-408 SRLGWY
+408 ARLGW

>member
-1 MKLKFTKII
+1 MRLKFTKII
-10 LMLAVAGMVSACSDK
+10 LMLAVAGMISACGNK
-25 NEKSPD
+25 TEKSPD

-54 QLEFIIQNNENKSPS
+54 QTEFIIQNNEDKNSS
-69 EITEPTIAS
+69 EITEPIIAS
-78 EVSASEAFVSE
+78 EVSASEASASE
-89 EYDDDTSELTEYD
+89 EYD
-102 DDTSELTEYHRKEM
+102 DDTSELTEYHRKQM

-191 IMPYNKMVVGDKY
+191 TMPYNKMVIGDKY

-215 HLPVADLLKSLPK
+215 HIPVADLLKSLPK
-228 SVDDCYASIDP
+228 SVDDSYASIDP

-268 SLKCNT
+268 SLKYNT
-274 VTLQS
+274 VLLQS
-279 LSKALKETAAKA
+279 LSKTLKETAAKA
-291 DQNNK
+291 DKNNK
-296 YKPEDYAMLENIID
+296 YKPEDYALLGNIID
-310 GLASIYSDSNNALAD
+310 ALASIYSDSDNALAD
-325 TPMGAHMK
+325 TPMGAYMK

-339 NLIVVVNFY
+339 NLIVGNFY
-348 FDSKGRIIGIRIKTD
+348 FDSKGRIIGIRIKT

-399 TPQNSINMG
+399 TPQNSINIG
-408 SRLGWY
+408 ARLGW

>member
-1 MKLKFTKII
+1 MRLKFTKII
-10 LMLAVAGMVSACSDK
+10 LMLAVAGMISACGNK
-25 NEKSPD
+25 TEKSPD

-54 QLEFIIQNNENKSPS
+54 QTEFIIQNNEDKNSS
-69 EITEPTIAS
+69 EITEPIIAS

-89 EYDDDTSELTEYD
+89 EYDDDTSELTEY
-102 DDTSELTEYHRKEM
+102 HRKQR

-191 IMPYNKMVVGDKY
+191 TMPYNKMVIGDKY

-215 HLPVADLLKSLPK
+215 HIPVADLLKSLPK
-228 SVDDCYASIDP
+228 SVDDGYASIDP

-268 SLKCNT
+268 SLKSDT

-310 GLASIYSDSNNALAD
+310 GLASIYSDSNNAFAD

-339 NLIVVVNFY
+339 NLIVVNFY
-348 FDSKGRIIGIRIKTD
+348 FDSKGRIIGVRFKTD
-363 DIPMAITGREEP
+363 LPMAITGMEEP

-383 KFRMDYTGSP
+383 KVRMDYTGSP

-399 TPQNSINMG
+399 TPQNSINIG
-408 SRLGWY
+408 ARLGW

>member
-1 MKLKFTKII
+1 MRLKFTKII
-10 LMLAVAGMVSACSDK
+10 LMLAVAGMVSACGNK
-25 NEKSPD
+25 TEKSPD

-54 QLEFIIQNNENKSPS
+54 QTEFIIQNNENKSSS
-69 EITEPTIAS
+69 EITEPITAS
-78 EVSASEAFVSE
+78 EVSASE
-89 EYDDDTSELTEYD
+89 EYD
-102 DDTSELTEYHRKEM
+102 DDTSELTEYHRKQM

-191 IMPYNKMVVGDKY
+191 TMPNNKMVIGDKY

-215 HLPVADLLKSLPK
+215 HIPVADLLKSLPK
-228 SVDDCYASIDP
+228 SVDDGYASIAP

-268 SLKCNT
+268 SLKYNT
-274 VTLQS
+274 VLLQS

-291 DQNNK
+291 DKNNK
-296 YKPEDYAMLENIID
+296 YKPEDYALLGNIID
-310 GLASIYSDSNNALAD
+310 ALASIYSDSDNALAD
-325 TPMGAHMK
+325 TPMGAYLE
-333 QLKNQS
+333 QLKNKS
-339 NLIVVVNFY
+339 NLMVNNFY
-348 FDSKGRIIGIRIKTD
+348 FDSKGRIIGVRFKTD
-363 DIPMAITGREEP
+363 LPMAITGMEEP

-383 KFRMDYTGSP
+383 KVRMDYTGSP

-399 TPQNSINMG
+399 TPQNSINIG
-408 SRLGWY
+408 ARLGW

>member
-1 MKLKFTKII
+1 MRLKFTKII
-10 LMLAVAGMVSACSDK
+10 LMLAVAGMVSACGNK
-25 NEKSPD
+25 TEKSPD

-54 QLEFIIQNNENKSPS
+54 QTEFIIQNNENKSSS

-78 EVSASEAFVSE
+78 EVSASEASVSE
-89 EYDDDTSELTEYD
+89 EYDDDTSELTEY
-102 DDTSELTEYHRKEM
+102 HRKQM

-191 IMPYNKMVVGDKY
+191 TMPNNKMVIGDKY

-215 HLPVADLLKSLPK
+215 HIPVADLLKSLPK
-228 SVDDCYASIDP
+228 SVDDGYASIDP

-268 SLKCNT
+268 SLKYNT
-274 VTLQS
+274 VLLQS
-279 LSKALKETAAKA
+279 LSKALKETSAKA
-291 DQNNK
+291 DKNNK
-296 YKPEDYAMLENIID
+296 YKPEDYALLGNIID
-310 GLASIYSDSNNALAD
+310 ALASIYSDSDNALAD
-325 TPMGAHMK
+325 TPMGAYLE
-333 QLKNQS
+333 QLKNKS
-339 NLIVVVNFY
+339 NLMVNNFY
-348 FDSKGRIIGIRIKTD
+348 FDSKGRIIGVRFKTD
-363 DIPMAITGREEP
+363 LPMAVTGMEEP

-383 KFRMDYTGSP
+383 KVRMDYTGSP

-399 TPQNSINMG
+399 TPQNSINIG
-408 SRLGWY
+408 ARLGW

>member
-1 MKLKFTKII
+1 MRLKFTKII
-10 LMLAVAGMVSACSDK
+10 LMLAVAGMVSACGNK
-25 NEKSPD
+25 TEKSPD

-54 QLEFIIQNNENKSPS
+54 QTEFIIQNNENKSSS
-69 EITEPTIAS
+69 EITEPIIAS
-78 EVSASEAFVSE
+78 EVSASE
-89 EYDDDTSELTEYD
+89 EYDD
-102 DDTSELTEYHRKEM
+102 DDTSELTEYHRKQM
-116 DLYNKSIGQFL
+116 DLYNKSIGKFL

-191 IMPYNKMVVGDKY
+191 TMPNNKMVIGDKY

-215 HLPVADLLKSLPK
+215 HIPVADLLKSLPK
-228 SVDDCYASIDP
+228 SVDDGYASIDP

-268 SLKCNT
+268 SLKYNT
-274 VTLQS
+274 VLLQS

-291 DQNNK
+291 DKNNK
-296 YKPEDYAMLENIID
+296 YKPEDYALLGNIID
-310 GLASIYSDSNNALAD
+310 ALASIYSDSDNALAD
-325 TPMGAHMK
+325 TPMGAYLEK
-333 QLKNQS
+333 LKNKS
-339 NLIVVVNFY
+339 NLMVNNFY
-348 FDSKGRIIGIRIKTD
+348 FDSKGRIIGVRFKTD
-363 DIPMAITGREEP
+363 LPMAITGMEEP

>member
-1 MKLKFTKII
+1 
-10 LMLAVAGMVSACSDK
+10 MLAVAGMVSACGNK
-25 NEKSPD
+25 TEKSPD

-54 QLEFIIQNNENKSPS
+54 QTEFIIQNNENKSSS
-69 EITEPTIAS
+69 EITEPIIAS
-78 EVSASEAFVSE
+78 EVSASE
-89 EYDDDTSELTEYD
+89 EYDD
-102 DDTSELTEYHRKEM
+102 DDTSELTEYHRKQM

-127 GQFGKSFSVPFT
+127 GQFGKSFSIPFT

-191 IMPYNKMVVGDKY
+191 TMPNNKMVIGDKY

-215 HLPVADLLKSLPK
+215 HIPVADLLKSLPK
-228 SVDDCYASIDP
+228 SVDDGYASIDP

-268 SLKCNT
+268 SLKYNT
-274 VTLQS
+274 VLLQS
-279 LSKALKETAAKA
+279 LSKALKESAAKA
-291 DQNNK
+291 DKNNK
-296 YKPEDYAMLENIID
+296 YKPEDYALLGNIID
-310 GLASIYSDSNNALAD
+310 ALASIYSDSDNALAD
-325 TPMGAHMK
+325 TPMGAYLE
-333 QLKNQS
+333 QLKNKS
-339 NLIVVVNFY
+339 NLMVNNFY
-348 FDSKGRIIGIRIKTD
+348 FDSKGRIIGVRFKTD
-363 DIPMAITGREEP
+363 LPMAITGMEEP

-383 KFRMDYTGSP
+383 KVRMDYTGSP

-399 TPQNSINMG
+399 TPQNSINIG
-408 SRLGWY
+408 ARLGW

>member
-1 MKLKFTKII
+1 MRLKFTKII
-10 LMLAVAGMVSACSDK
+10 LMLAVAGMISACGNK
-25 NEKSPD
+25 TEKSPD

-54 QLEFIIQNNENKSPS
+54 QTEFIIQNNEDKNSS
-69 EITEPTIAS
+69 EITEPIIAS
-78 EVSASEAFVSE
+78 EVSASEVSA
-89 EYDDDTSELTEYD
+89 SEASASEEYD
-102 DDTSELTEYHRKEM
+102 DDTSELTEYHRKQM

-191 IMPYNKMVVGDKY
+191 TMPYNKMVIGDKY

-215 HLPVADLLKSLPK
+215 HIPVADLLKSLPK
-228 SVDDCYASIDP
+228 SVDDGYASIDP

-256 KYQVNLNTDYAS
+256 KYQVNLNADYAS
-268 SLKCNT
+268 SLKYNT
-274 VTLQS
+274 VLLQS
-279 LSKALKETAAKA
+279 LSKTLKETAAKA
-291 DQNNK
+291 DKNNK
-296 YKPEDYAMLENIID
+296 YKPEDYALLGNIID
-310 GLASIYSDSNNALAD
+310 ALASIYSDSDNALAD
-325 TPMGAHMK
+325 TPMGAYLE
-333 QLKNQS
+333 QLKNKS
-339 NLIVVVNFY
+339 NLMVNNFY
-348 FDSKGRIIGIRIKTD
+348 FDSKGRIIGVRFKTD
-363 DIPMAITGREEP
+363 LPMAITGMEEP

-383 KFRMDYTGSP
+383 KVRMDYTGSP

-399 TPQNSINMG
+399 TPQNSINIG
-408 SRLGWY
+408 ARLGW